1 MRIVPIVVIAS
12 RNSAAGALF
21 PPDGPVLNIRST
33 AVDPVD
39 IICATVAR
47 QAANKRTAA
56 ARVIRPK
63 VLQDICLAN
72 TRPGVYSEVAV
83 GARVK
88 GTGEGNSPLDHVNK
102 NNPGA
107 VNI

>member
-1 MRIVPIVVIAS
+1 MRVVPIVVIAS
-12 RNSAAGALF
+12 SNSTAGALF

-33 AVDPVD
+33 AIDPVD

-47 QAANKRTAA
+47 QAANMRTAA

-83 GARVK
+83 TARVK
-88 GTGEGNSPLDHVNK
+88 GTGEGNSP
-102 NNPGA
+102 
-107 VNI
+107 